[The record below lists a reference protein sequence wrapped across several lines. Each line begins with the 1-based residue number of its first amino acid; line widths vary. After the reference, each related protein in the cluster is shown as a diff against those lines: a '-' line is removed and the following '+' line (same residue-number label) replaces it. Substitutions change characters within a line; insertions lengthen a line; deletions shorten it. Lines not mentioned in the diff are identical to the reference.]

1 MQPVY
6 LDYNATT
13 PIDREVA
20 DFMIPFLR
28 GKFGNPSSI
37 HSFGIESKKAVENAR
52 KSLAALLNCSPSEI
66 IFTSGGTESNNF
78 ALKGIAYSY
87 REKGNHII
95 TSSIEHP
102 AVIEVC
108 KSLEKEGFS
117 ISYLP
122 VTREGLVEPDSLRE
136 AIRKDTILVSIMHA
150 NNETGA
156 IQDIRSLSAIAHEN
170 GLLFHTDAAQS
181 VGKISTRV
189 DDLGADLLSV
199 AGHKFYAPKGIG
211 ALYVKEGIQLTKI
224 LHGAN
229 HEHNLRPGTENVLEI
244 AGLGKAAEVALR
256 DLEKNAGI
264 MSETRDLLFELI
276 KKEIPTVIRNGP
288 ADKVLP
294 NTLNISFPSM
304 DAGALLAEMQ
314 EVAASAG
321 AACHADDVEISH
333 VLQAMKVPVEA
344 AMGTIRFSTGKD
356 SKREEIITAAGLI
369 ARKAKNLM
377 GTTSAGTINKES
389 PQTFK
394 LTQFT
399 HGLGCAC
406 KISPKILED
415 VLKNFP
421 SPVHPDI
428 LVGTETSDDAA
439 VYRINDETALV
450 QTVDF
455 FTPVIDDPFE
465 FGAIAAVN
473 ALSDIY
479 AMGARPL
486 FALNIVAFPVNRL
499 PISVLQEIL
508 RGASS
513 VAEEAGISILGGHTI
528 EDNEPKFGMVV
539 SGIVHPSRILKN
551 SGANVSDLLILTKPL
566 GTGILSTAL
575 KRNMISPEEKDG
587 LFNSMRKLNRSVA
600 EIMAK
605 YNVSACTDVSG
616 FGLLGHLKEMAEGA
630 GFSIELNS
638 ESIPQLPGALDYASQ
653 GIVPGG
659 TSNNIGYTAA
669 FVNFSPD
676 IRKSMQILLADAQTS
691 GGLIMA
697 VKPEEAESLLQ
708 EIRAN
713 GNKDAAII
721 GSFTPSSKYL
731 ISVTS

>member
-1 MQPVY
+1 
-6 LDYNATT
+6 
-13 PIDREVA
+13 
-20 DFMIPFLR
+20 
-28 GKFGNPSSI
+28 
-37 HSFGIESKKAVENAR
+37 
-52 KSLAALLNCSPSEI
+52 
-66 IFTSGGTESNNF
+66 
-78 ALKGIAYSY
+78 
-87 REKGNHII
+87 
-95 TSSIEHP
+95 
-102 AVIEVC
+102 
-108 KSLEKEGFS
+108 
-117 ISYLP
+117 
-122 VTREGLVEPDSLRE
+122 
-136 AIRKDTILVSIMHA
+136 
-150 NNETGA
+150 
-156 IQDIRSLSAIAHEN
+156 
-170 GLLFHTDAAQS
+170 
-181 VGKISTRV
+181 
-189 DDLGADLLSV
+189 
-199 AGHKFYAPKGIG
+199 
-211 ALYVKEGIQLTKI
+211 
-224 LHGAN
+224 
-229 HEHNLRPGTENVLEI
+229 
-244 AGLGKAAEVALR
+244 
-256 DLEKNAGI
+256 
-264 MSETRDLLFELI
+264 
-276 KKEIPTVIRNGP
+276 
-288 ADKVLP
+288 
-294 NTLNISFPSM
+294 
-304 DAGALLAEMQ
+304 
-314 EVAASAG
+314 
-321 AACHADDVEISH
+321 
-333 VLQAMKVPVEA
+333 
-344 AMGTIRFSTGKD
+344 
-356 SKREEIITAAGLI
+356 
-369 ARKAKNLM
+369 M

-389 PQTFK
+389 PQTIK
-394 LTQFT
+394 LTQYT